1 MGAGSADGDEQS
13 FRGELLVGAHH
24 RRSGTTQLGCEC
36 SRRRQPDTLRQL
48 SGRHGAA
55 EGVFEPGLAA
65 VAVRRHEQ
73 EVQQSGL
80 LLSDTSGLGD
90 QSIPSVPYDVM
101 ESRVKTWVRV
111 GMVVLAVPQLV
122 IGIWAM
128 LAPHS
133 WYQSFP
139 GVEPHLISADPPYN
153 AHLATDAGIGFFCTG
168 VGLLLA
174 AAWGR
179 RSGVWVAL
187 VTFLAFA
194 LPHAL
199 YHAGHKAPGLSDADD
214 VREVLFLFFGVVF
227 GVVLAWGAWS
237 REEEPI
243 PSSDPESFVH
253 STRDPAGP

>member
-1 MGAGSADGDEQS
+1 M
-13 FRGELLVGAHH
+13 
-24 RRSGTTQLGCEC
+24 
-36 SRRRQPDTLRQL
+36 
-48 SGRHGAA
+48 
-55 EGVFEPGLAA
+55 
-65 VAVRRHEQ
+65 
-73 EVQQSGL
+73 
-80 LLSDTSGLGD
+80 
-90 QSIPSVPYDVM
+90 
-101 ESRVKTWVRV
+101 
-111 GMVVLAVPQLV
+111 LAVPQLV

-168 VGLLLA
+168 VGLLVA

-199 YHAGHKAPGLSDADD
+199 YHAGHKAPGLSDGDD
-214 VREVLFLFFGVVF
+214 VREVLFLFFGVAVRRRA
-227 GVVLAWGAWS
+227 GVGSMESRGGPDPILGPGVLRTLRA
-237 REEEPI
+237 
-243 PSSDPESFVH
+243 
-253 STRDPAGP
+253 

>member
-1 MGAGSADGDEQS
+1 M
-13 FRGELLVGAHH
+13 
-24 RRSGTTQLGCEC
+24 
-36 SRRRQPDTLRQL
+36 
-48 SGRHGAA
+48 
-55 EGVFEPGLAA
+55 
-65 VAVRRHEQ
+65 
-73 EVQQSGL
+73 
-80 LLSDTSGLGD
+80 
-90 QSIPSVPYDVM
+90 
-101 ESRVKTWVRV
+101 KTWVRV
-111 GMVVLAVPQLV
+111 GMVLLAVPQLV

-168 VGLLLA
+168 VGLLVA

-194 LPHAL
+194 VAPCPLPRGPQGTRPQRRLTTCARCSSCS
-199 YHAGHKAPGLSDADD
+199 PGSCSASCW
-214 VREVLFLFFGVVF
+214 RGEH
-227 GVVLAWGAWS
+227 GAERRTS
-237 REEEPI
+237 I

-253 STRDPAGP
+253 SARDPAGP

>member
-1 MGAGSADGDEQS
+1 MG
-13 FRGELLVGAHH
+13 H
-24 RRSGTTQLGCEC
+24 
-36 SRRRQPDTLRQL
+36 
-48 SGRHGAA
+48 
-55 EGVFEPGLAA
+55 
-65 VAVRRHEQ
+65 
-73 EVQQSGL
+73 
-80 LLSDTSGLGD
+80 
-90 QSIPSVPYDVM
+90 QSIRSVPYDAM

-111 GMVVLAVPQLV
+111 GMAVLAVPQLG
-122 IGIWAM
+122 IGLWAM

-153 AHLATDAGIGFFCTG
+153 VHLATDAGIGFFCTG
-168 VGLLLA
+168 VGLLVA

-227 GVVLAWGAWS
+227 GGVLAWGASS
-237 REEEPI
+237 RDPSPI

-253 STRDPAGP
+253 SARDPAGP